1 MNCATCS
8 EIIYD
13 YLDNEL
19 DDSTRSEL
27 ERHLTRCEVCR
38 LELAEIKE
46 GINIYRNWGNDV
58 APSAEFTTEVMTRL
72 NHFQPVS
79 AYPLLRVV
87 GVGLVTVLAILAFFV
102 VPVLYSLA
110 TVVFDLFI
118 NVLPLPGI
126 YLAAFPTAQTVS
138 LAALAVMLAGMTWT
152 IGRVIEY

>member
-8 EIIYD
+8 ELIYD

-19 DDSTRSEL
+19 DDPTRSEL
-27 ERHLTRCEVCR
+27 EKHLTMCECCR

-46 GINIYRNWGNDV
+46 GINVYRNWGTDV
-58 APSAEFTTEVMTRL
+58 EPSAEFTAEVMAQL

-87 GVGLVTVLAILAFFV
+87 GIGLVSVLAILAFFV

-118 NVLPLPGI
+118 NILPLPGI
-126 YLAAFPTAQTVS
+126 YLAAFPAAQTVS
-138 LAALAVMLAGMTWT
+138 LAALAVMLAGMTWA